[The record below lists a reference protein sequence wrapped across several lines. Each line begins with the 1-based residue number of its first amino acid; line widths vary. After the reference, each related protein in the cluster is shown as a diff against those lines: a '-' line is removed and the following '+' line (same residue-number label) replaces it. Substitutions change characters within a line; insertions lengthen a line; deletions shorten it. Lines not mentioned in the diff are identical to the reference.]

1 MITRAEGAYQG
12 ALRAFQEPML
22 DLLHRR
28 YAPLV
33 VSLLSLVF
41 TPERSTVPVAEA
53 HTEIGDALD
62 QLRAQ
67 GYELNADGTRAIPL
81 GSARELCRQ
90 WADVGWL
97 KRQIV
102 DGDVEVYQ
110 LSAHAVGALEVA
122 GRAGGTRARV
132 SESRVRTLLDAV
144 ERLAQDADPDVAVR
158 MARLQAQ
165 IDRLQAELLRL
176 DRGGEVDEVDDE
188 ELLEE
193 AENVL
198 HLVRELPADFA
209 RVAES
214 IKAMQRD
221 VVTGLRQD
229 ERPSG
234 DVLREYLERGEQVM
248 TTTPEGRAFAG
259 ALRLIGDPQR
269 IDELSLQLDT
279 VLRHR
284 FTGRLPGQQRTE
296 LRDVGRRIEQ
306 GVAEVIK
313 AQRQASHVIT
323 TQVRNHDPLRDRQV
337 DELLREVMIS
347 FQAWVPTTRRGQE
360 VDPLRRLPVADIAHL
375 RQSTS
380 DLSPPQPPAP
390 LQAPDDG
397 ADTDLEDG
405 AREWGGPHYAEL
417 RQHLAAF
424 AAVPTTDVGRADLAA
439 VFSAAPEAIRRPVDL
454 LGLLELADHQG
465 MTETDQVAVVEAIR
479 PDGTRRRFAF
489 GGVTVRTAADPDGD
503 PNLDREH
510 GTEHEYDRE
519 HDTEQ
524 GTEQDIEHHTKR
536 RTKDETDE

>member
-1 MITRAEGAYQG
+1 MITRAEGAYLG

-41 TPERSTVPVAEA
+41 TPERPTVPVAEA

-62 QLRAQ
+62 QLRAA
-67 GYELNADGTRAIPL
+67 GHELHADGTRAIPL

-122 GRAGGTRARV
+122 GRAGGVRARV
-132 SESRVRTLLDAV
+132 SQSRVRTLLDAV
-144 ERLAQDADPDVAVR
+144 ERLAQDADPDVLVR
-158 MARLQAQ
+158 MARLDTQ
-165 IDRLQAELLRL
+165 IKRLQAELTRL
-176 DRGGEVDEVDDE
+176 QRTGVVDEVDED

-214 IKAMQRD
+214 IRAMQRD
-221 VVTGLRQD
+221 VVAALRQD

-248 TTTPEGRAFAG
+248 TATPEGRAFAG
-259 ALRLIGDPQR
+259 ALRLIGDPER
-269 IDELSLQLDT
+269 IDELSVQLDT

-284 FTGRLPGQQRTE
+284 FTGRLPAPQRAE
-296 LRDVGRRIEQ
+296 LRDIGRRIEQ

-337 DELLREVMIS
+337 DELLREVMTGL
-347 FQAWVPTTRRGQE
+347 QAWVPGTRRSQE
-360 VDPLRRLPVADIAHL
+360 VVPLRRLPVADVAHL

-380 DLSPPQPPAP
+380 DLRPPQPPAP
-390 LQAPDDG
+390 LRSWADD
-397 ADTDLEDG
+397 ADDEPEDG

-417 RQHLAAF
+417 REHLAAR
-424 AAVPTTDVGRADLAA
+424 AAGGAADLATA
-439 VFSAAPEAIRRPVDL
+439 FEAAPARIRRPVDL
-454 LGLLELADHQG
+454 LGLLEIAHQEG
-465 MTETDQVAVVEAIR
+465 MTETDEVSVVEAVR
-479 PDGTRRRFAF
+479 PDGSRRRFAF
-489 GGVTVRTAADPDGD
+489 GGVRVAVGGESSTEG
-503 PNLDREH
+503 E
-510 GTEHEYDRE
+510 GT
-519 HDTEQ
+519 
-524 GTEQDIEHHTKR
+524 
-536 RTKDETDE
+536 TDE

>member
-1 MITRAEGAYQG
+1 
-12 ALRAFQEPML
+12 ML

-41 TPERSTVPVAEA
+41 TPERPTVPVAEA

-90 WADVGWL
+90 WSDVGWL
-97 KRQIV
+97 KRQII

-122 GRAGGTRARV
+122 GRAGGARARV

-158 MARLQAQ
+158 MARLQTQ

-176 DRGGEVDEVDDE
+176 DRGGEVDEVADE

-221 VVTGLRQD
+221 VVTALRQD

-269 IDELSLQLDT
+269 IDELSMQLDT

-284 FTGRLPGQQRTE
+284 FTGRLPNQQRTE

-347 FQAWVPTTRRGQE
+347 FQAWMPTTRRGQE
-360 VDPLRRLPVADIAHL
+360 VDPLRRLPVADVAHL

-380 DLSPPQPPAP
+380 DLSPPQPPVP
-390 LQAPDDG
+390 LQAADDG

-417 RQHLAAF
+417 REHLASF
-424 AAVPTTDVGRADLAA
+424 AGGADGDVGRADLAA

-454 LGLLELADHQG
+454 LGLLEIADHQG
-465 MTETDQVAVVEAIR
+465 MTETDQVTVVEAIR

-489 GGVTVRTAADPDGD
+489 GGVTVRTGPDAEQDPVI
-503 PNLDREH
+503 EQ
-510 GTEHEYDRE
+510 
-519 HDTEQ
+519 DTEQ
-524 GTEQDIEHHTKR
+524 DTKLDTER
-536 RTKDETDE
+536 RTKDYAHE